1 MEVEE
6 VHGCLSAGTEV
17 RAFIQNEVQVGFQGL
32 VVQMVD
38 GCQFIDAVLLK
49 GELELSGEEQDG
61 MVSRCLRVV
70 DSSQRGRWRIVA
82 VQGYIQVADVV
93 NGCGANF
100 WCHVF

>member
-6 VHGCLSAGTEV
+6 VHGCLSGGREV

-49 GELELSGEEQDG
+49 GELVL
-61 MVSRCLRVV
+61 LK
-70 DSSQRGRWRIVA
+70 
-82 VQGYIQVADVV
+82 
-93 NGCGANF
+93 
-100 WCHVF
+100 